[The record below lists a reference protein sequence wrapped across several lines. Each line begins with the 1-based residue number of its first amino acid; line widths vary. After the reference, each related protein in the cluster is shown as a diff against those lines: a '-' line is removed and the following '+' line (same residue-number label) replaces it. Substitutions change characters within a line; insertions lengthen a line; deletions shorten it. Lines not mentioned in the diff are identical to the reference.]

1 MERRAYRISGRVQGV
16 GFRYFTRGEAR
27 DLGLG
32 GWVCNRADGSVEVRV
47 EGEPRLLADFEARL
61 RQGPPTGEV
70 EQVKR
75 IGIEEPGAANAP
87 ESYDKFEIRYGG

>member
-32 GWVCNRADGSVEVRV
+32 GWVCNRSDGSVEVRV
-47 EGEPRLLADFEARL
+47 EGEPALLADFEDRL
-61 RQGPPTGEV
+61 RRGPVAGEV
-70 EQVKR
+70 EQLKR
-75 IGIEEPGAANAP
+75 IGIEQSDESPAP
-87 ESYDKFEIRYGG
+87 EPYGKFEIRYGG